1 MDLGQESEALH
12 QRVLVVDVDP
22 RSRQH
27 TSTLLR
33 RSGYFVD
40 TATSADDADRKLSA
54 HVYACM
60 MIEMKS
66 GADDLLRL
74 IASSRRIYGLPIL
87 LTDCEPQY
95 RTIVIEL
102 GADEY
107 CMRPWSERELV
118 LRLGKLIERHYL
130 GNTGST
136 ALIRWGAYVYRPS
149 ERCLMRLDGDDDERL
164 RLVLSNRQG
173 HVFHMLM
180 RARGRPLSRE
190 QLQMRSPCKAPP
202 MSDRSIDMTVSRLRP
217 KLLKIGMQL
226 QSIRCFGYALSVETR
241 PSQRDNMASSW
252 DLFGHNYAHASV

>member
-1 MDLGQESEALH
+1 MDLRQENEALH
-12 QRVLVVDVDP
+12 QRVLVVDFDP
-22 RSRQH
+22 HSRQL

-40 TATSADDADRKLSA
+40 IAISTEDADRKLST

-60 MIEMKS
+60 MIEMRS
-66 GADDLLRL
+66 NADDLLRL
-74 IASSRRIYGLPIL
+74 IASSRRLYGLPIL

-130 GNTGST
+130 GNTTST
-136 ALIRWGAYVYRPS
+136 TFIRWGAFAYRPS
-149 ERCLMRLDGDDDERL
+149 ERCLVRLDQHGDELL
-164 RLVLSNRQG
+164 RLVLSNIQG

-190 QLQMRSPCKAPP
+190 QLGMRPHGKEPRLSN
-202 MSDRSIDMTVSRLRP
+202 RSIDMTVSRMRP
-217 KLLKIGMQL
+217 KLSKMGMQL
-226 QSIRCFGYALSVETR
+226 QSIRCFGYALSIEALQ
-241 PSQRDNMASSW
+241 SQSINMESSW
-252 DLFGHNYAHASV
+252 DLFGHQYGHASV